1 MGVGV
6 ARALWKGTIRF
17 GPVRVP
23 VKLYTAVRDTGV
35 HSHLIH
41 DADRQRLQQRMVCPQ
56 DEAVVDQE
64 QTIKGYEIE
73 EDQYVVV
80 EPRELE
86 VLEPEASR
94 DIEVMEF
101 IGAGKV
107 DARYLDRTYFLGPD
121 QDEAVYVNLAE
132 SLKQTGLAGMGRWVM
147 RGKSYLGVL
156 EQRDGVL
163 SLITHRYADE
173 VVPADSLEFQRV
185 EPTKK
190 ETTLAKNLVDELT
203 DEFHPEQY
211 HNEYEAKL
219 RSLIEAKAQ
228 GQEVRLPKPEKVA
241 PTKEEDLVGVLQR
254 SLETLKK

>member
-1 MGVGV
+1 M

-17 GPVRVP
+17 GPASVP
-23 VKLYTAVRDTGV
+23 VKLYTAVRDTRV

-64 QTIKGYEIE
+64 QAIKGYEIE

-80 EPRELE
+80 DPRELE

-101 IGAGKV
+101 AGAGKV

-121 QDEAVYVNLAE
+121 RDEPMYVNLAE
-132 SLKQTGLAGMGRWVM
+132 SLKQTGLAGMCRWVM
-147 RGKSYLGVL
+147 RGRSYVGVL
-156 EQRDGVL
+156 EQRDGLL
-163 SLITHRYADE
+163 SLITHRYAEE
-173 VVPADSLEFQRV
+173 VVPADSLECKRV
-185 EPTKK
+185 EPTKR
-190 ETTLAKNLVDELT
+190 ETTLAKNLVGELT
-203 DEFHPEQY
+203 EEFHPEQC

-219 RSLIEAKAQ
+219 RSLIDAKAQ
-228 GQEVRLPKPEKVA
+228 GKEVRLPKVEKPA

-254 SLETLKK
+254 SLEALKK